1 MASNDEGQGSGDCDD
16 VYRVADEF
24 LSLADDQPMLLLGPP
39 VASGTETDTQT
50 GAETETGAEI
60 QTGIVTGA
68 ETGAASGSGAGV
80 EPKAKRQRVPN
91 KLRTTRLVVTEVDNG
106 NFEPKAPEEARACYG
121 NQIGCIIRTT
131 ATINDENLK
140 KIENMRSSLLKKFH
154 QIFLFPGRNEKD
166 YKDPDEDPAMKKI
179 NKHAMTK
186 FSDALAAWKNRVKAR
201 IIDKKEPY
209 SEIVKDNPT
218 ITEEQ
223 FQIFKEACEAEAAK
237 KKSKYMK
244 GLQKRNIGSHHLGSR
259 GYGGKRSKWAKEDA
273 EAASLGIPDPLAD
286 FTVPQERD
294 VLRARHR
301 WDPVKKVYE
310 TTPVITEFMRLLV
323 ILVSDQFDCTR

>member
-16 VYRVADEF
+16 VYRAADEF
-24 LSLADDQPMLLLGPP
+24 FSFTDDQQILLLGPS

-60 QTGIVTGA
+60 QTGIETGA

-91 KLRTTRLVVTEVDNG
+91 KLRTTRVVVTEVDGG
-106 NFEPKAPEEARACYG
+106 NFEPTAPEEARRCYG
-121 NQIGCIIRTT
+121 NQIGCIVLTT
-131 ATINDENLK
+131 ATINDEKLQ

-154 QIFLFPGRNEKD
+154 QILLFPGQNEKD

-179 NKHAMTK
+179 NKDAMTK
-186 FSDALAAWKNRVKAR
+186 FSDALVAWKNRVKAK

-223 FQIFKEACEAEAAK
+223 FQIFKEACEAEDAK
-237 KKSKYMK
+237 K
-244 GLQKRNIGSHHLGSR
+244 
-259 GYGGKRSKWAKEDA
+259 
-273 EAASLGIPDPLAD
+273 SLS
-286 FTVPQERD
+286 T
-294 VLRARHR
+294 
-301 WDPVKKVYE
+301 
-310 TTPVITEFMRLLV
+310 
-323 ILVSDQFDCTR
+323 